1 MKKRILLIIILTT
14 LILTTGCW
22 DMVEINQRIF
32 PYSIG
37 VDLNHSEEE
46 GDYIVTISYLNI
58 NAIGKNATQ
67 EERVFAVSIPATSI
81 FEGTKK
87 MSHTV
92 QYPFYFKHLRALIV
106 GEELAE
112 DSHRMRE
119 ILDGLSRDYIINKK
133 LLIAT
138 AEGKAEDILKFVPK
152 AVKQEVVEGTIY
164 TLLNNTGSSVRFR
177 SESLTDF
184 IQDMDKGAV
193 IVPRIKVENNDL
205 KVFGGCVFKG
215 YEVVGHI
222 GEIENRGISFLI
234 DEVKTGIIDAPYK
247 DATLSYE
254 ITGQSMNRKL
264 IKDDENLK
272 IKIDIETEGSLQEYI
287 IRDKPEKDEEEL
299 KNMEKSIKEVID
311 KDIAHTLEVLQKQHK
326 ADAIGIGEYI
336 SKFHP
341 KVWKEVSKDW
351 DEIFSEMEIEVNVT
365 SRVRRRGLI
374 K

>member
-1 MKKRILLIIILTT
+1 MKKILLIIIIAI

-37 VDLNHSEEE
+37 VDLNHDE
-46 GDYIVTISYLNI
+46 GEDYILTISYLNI

-67 EERVFAVSIPATSI
+67 QERVFVVSIPATSI

-87 MSHTV
+87 MSHIV
-92 QYPFYFKHLRALIV
+92 QYPFYFKHIRALII
-106 GEELAE
+106 GEELAN

-119 ILDGLSRDYIINKK
+119 ILDGLSRDYVINKK

-138 AEGKAEDILKFVPK
+138 AEGKAEDVLKSVPK
-152 AVKQEVVEGTIY
+152 ATKQEVIEGTVY
-164 TLLNNTGSSVRFR
+164 TLLNNTGSSVRYR
-177 SESLTDF
+177 SKPLTDF
-184 IQDMDKGAV
+184 IQGMDQGAV

-205 KVFGGCVFKG
+205 KVFGGCIIKD

-222 GEIENRGISFLI
+222 GEVENRGITFLVG
-234 DEVKTGIIDAPYK
+234 EVKTGIIDAPYN

-254 ITGQSMNRKL
+254 ITGQNMKRKL
-264 IKDDENLK
+264 IKGEKNLK
-272 IKIDIETEGSLQEYI
+272 FKIDIETQGSLQEYI
-287 IRDKPEKDEEEL
+287 IRDKPEIDGEEKL
-299 KNMEKSIKEVID
+299 KNMEKSIKEVMEKEIN
-311 KDIAHTLEVLQKQHK
+311 HTLEVLQKEHK
-326 ADAIGIGEYI
+326 ADVIGVREYI

-341 KVWKEVSKDW
+341 KIWKEVSQDW
-351 DEIFSEMEIEVNVT
+351 DEVFSEMEIEVNVT
-365 SRVRRRGLI
+365 PRLRRVGLI